1 MAFKLN
7 NPIDNTNNPGEE
19 KLQRNVF
26 AALQA
31 LNKERQRV
39 MDVRANIDRVA
50 EDAVAGDYYIDY
62 DTNPDDDRAGIRG
75 AGVVPKKPFSWLKS
89 INGSACS
96 TYACGIMREAGVTVP
111 ESVGPEG
118 ITINGITYKP
128 GDKMP
133 IIPGNEQFDALA
145 SKLGFELRPPGS
157 MPEEGDVTRV
167 GYGYGRS
174 AHSTIQTGEGQNVYN
189 SGPLGLGLK
198 QTDSW
203 TLPVEFEGLSQE
215 EQQAYLQNLEDD
227 GFSVDNIKSR
237 LSEDGV
243 LYPNRLMQY
252 VGNLPQ
258 LQNEYRQAVQAS
270 GGDKPIT
277 RFIKQKPVQ
286 LGNTVPTAQLPTKIQ
301 NFFNRNK

>member
-50 EDAVAGDYYIDY
+50 EDAVNFNNKTYTVPYQDGEEY
-62 DTNPDDDRAGIRG
+62 DQRTEVTG
-75 AGVVPKKPFSWLKS
+75 AGVIPRKTYDWLKS

-118 ITINGITYKP
+118 ITINGVTYKP

-133 IIPGNEQFDALA
+133 IIPGNEQFDAYA

-157 MPEEGDVTRV
+157 MPG
-167 GYGYGRS
+167 S
-174 AHSTIQTGEGQNVYN
+174 
-189 SGPLGLGLK
+189 
-198 QTDSW
+198 
-203 TLPVEFEGLSQE
+203 
-215 EQQAYLQNLEDD
+215 
-227 GFSVDNIKSR
+227 
-237 LSEDGV
+237 
-243 LYPNRLMQY
+243 
-252 VGNLPQ
+252 
-258 LQNEYRQAVQAS
+258 
-270 GGDKPIT
+270 
-277 RFIKQKPVQ
+277 
-286 LGNTVPTAQLPTKIQ
+286 
-301 NFFNRNK
+301 